1 MREDGGQWPGTVL
14 LKGQQRGSSCLVMTG
29 TSGYS
34 YLEWVDSGFYPPG
47 TRSASMLDFYGRHF
61 SIVELNYTWYQMAR
75 SDVLTR
81 MLTAAPAHLL
91 FAAKLTRTVTHEREE
106 DWREQVQR
114 YCQGIEALGKRL
126 AAILVQLP
134 PDFDRTISNRCF
146 LAELL
151 DCLQSMPVAVEFHH
165 ASWAVD
171 SVFVELERRQI
182 TLVSVDEPDLPGL
195 FPALDVVTNPA
206 LFYVRFHGRN
216 HKGWKNGN
224 MQKKFDYDYSEA
236 ELWQWCE
243 KELASLSARA
253 DRGIIFFNNHVRA
266 QAPRN
271 ALLLDALIKKSMSGP
286 EDE

>member
-1 MREDGGQWPGTVL
+1 MAHERTAGPATALIPGE
-14 LKGQQRGSSCLVMTG
+14 QPGSSCLVMTG

-47 TRSASMLDFYGRHF
+47 TRSAAMLEFYGRSF
-61 SIVELNYTWYQMAR
+61 SVVELNYTWYQMAR

-81 MLTAAPAHLL
+81 MLAAAPAHII

-114 YCQGIEALGKRL
+114 YRQGISALGKRL

-134 PDFDRTISNRCF
+134 PDFDRTVSNRRF

-151 DCLQSMPVAVEFHH
+151 DNLQGMPVAVEFRHG
-165 ASWAVD
+165 SWAVD
-171 SVFVELERRQI
+171 TVFSELERRQI

-195 FPALDVVTNPA
+195 FPRLDVVTNPA

-216 HKGWKNGN
+216 AKGWKHGN
-224 MQKKFDYDYSEA
+224 MQKKFDYDYSEQ
-236 ELWQWCE
+236 ELHQWCE
-243 KELASLSARA
+243 HELGPLSSRAS
-253 DRGIIFFNNHVRA
+253 RGIIFFNNHVRA

-271 ALLLDALIKKSMSGP
+271 ALLLNSLIGKKAARSR
-286 EDE
+286 